1 VWNSIKASSQLW
13 ATSEKGKPNMNRS
26 GFSTPSKYYEVSKTT
41 FTAFWKRKRNK
52 TIALFLKYVF
62 WKSFQK
68 ILFDRLQF

>member
-41 FTAFWKRKRNK
+41 FTAF
-52 TIALFLKYVF
+52 
-62 WKSFQK
+62 
-68 ILFDRLQF
+68 